1 MTTWVVLN
9 PRAGSGS
16 AARKAPRL
24 ARSLR
29 RAGVEHEL
37 VETRGPRDATRIAR
51 DARNADVDCLVVL
64 GGDGTL
70 NEVCQ
75 TYVDS
80 DAQPIPGPDL
90 VIAPGGTG
98 GDFRKT
104 FGFGDGV
111 EETVQRVVRVQT
123 RPLDLG
129 ILDLTSA
136 QGEAL
141 TRAFVNVTSFGIGG
155 LVDRLV
161 NRSPKWWGGKS
172 TFLLG
177 GLRAWTV
184 YRNTPVRVRVDG
196 ATWLESPVFN
206 VALANGRYHGG
217 GMHIAPDADPGDGLF
232 DVVALCDLSRT
243 EAAAVMRKVYQGSHI
258 GAAGVRATR
267 GAVIEAE
274 PIRASDEVLIDLDG
288 ETPGRLPARARI
300 APAAL
305 RLRI

>member
-1 MTTWVVLN
+1 MATWVVVN

-24 ARSLR
+24 ARSLH

-37 VETRGPRDATRIAR
+37 VETRSPGDATRIALEAR
-51 DARNADVDCLVVL
+51 DAGVDTLIVL

-75 TYVDS
+75 AYVDS
-80 DAQPIPGPDL
+80 DARPVPGPEL

-98 GDFRKT
+98 GDFRRT
-104 FGFGDGV
+104 FDFGESV
-111 EETVQRVVRVQT
+111 EETVRRVVRGQT
-123 RPLDLG
+123 RPIDLG

-136 QGEAL
+136 QGE
-141 TRAFVNVTSFGIGG
+141 TVSRAFVNVTSFGIGG

-161 NRSPKWWGGKS
+161 NRSSKWWGGRAA
-172 TFLLG
+172 FLLG

-184 YRNTPVRVRVDG
+184 YRNTPVRIRVDG
-196 ATWLESPVFN
+196 STWLESPVFN

-217 GMHIAPDADPGDGLF
+217 GMQIAPTADPGDGLF
-232 DVVALCDLSRT
+232 DVVALCDLSRA
-243 EAAAVMRKVYQGSHI
+243 EAAAIMRKVYQGRHVGSH
-258 GAAGVRATR
+258 GVRATR
-267 GAVIEAE
+267 GAVVDAE
-274 PIRASDEVLIDLDG
+274 PIRRTDEVLIDLDG

-300 APAAL
+300 VPSAL
-305 RLRI
+305 HLRV

>member
-1 MTTWVVLN
+1 MATWIVLN

-24 ARSLR
+24 TRSLR

-51 DARNADVDCLVVL
+51 DARHAGVDTLVVL

-75 TYVDS
+75 AYVDS

-104 FGFGDGV
+104 FGFGDSV
-111 EETVQRVVRVQT
+111 EETVRRVVRAQT

-129 ILDLTSA
+129 FLDLSSA
-136 QGEAL
+136 QGKTL
-141 TRAFVNVTSFGIGG
+141 SRAFINVASFGIGG

-161 NRSPKWWGGKS
+161 NRSPKWWGGR
-172 TFLLG
+172 TAFLLG

-184 YRNTPVRVRVDG
+184 YRNAPVRVRVDG
-196 ATWLESPVFN
+196 DVWLESPVFN

-217 GMHIAPDADPGDGLF
+217 GMHIAPRADPSDGLL
-232 DVVALCDLSRT
+232 DVVALCDLSRS
-243 EAAAVMRKVYQGSHI
+243 EAPSVMRKVYQGRHVGCRS
-258 GAAGVRATR
+258 VRATR

-274 PIRASDEVLIDLDG
+274 PIRPVDEVLIDLDG
-288 ETPGRLPARARI
+288 ETPGRLPARARMVPG
-300 APAAL
+300 AV
-305 RLRI
+305 RLRV